1 MKKDTKRGRDS
12 EKIPVSSKTTVLSS
26 TDNIRRTIDVNN
38 SDDSDEEFIDF
49 IIGKYYNKKKGE
61 SEPKN
66 YEYVRITK
74 QINNI
79 DDLIELSKLYDEK
92 ENKKYNINMVSLIK
106 LVEPLTELKK
116 MVGMEKLKK
125 SILNQVIYFLQD
137 FEEKNA
143 HMMHTI
149 IEGPPGSGKT
159 EVAKILSK
167 IYSKLG
173 FLKKDKV
180 SVVKRSDLVGQY
192 LGQTAIKTQKAID
205 NAKGGVLLID
215 EAYSLGNPEGRDSF
229 SKECIDTINQNLS
242 EEKSE
247 FICIIVGYK
256 NSLKNSF
263 FSYNPGLE
271 RRFPF
276 RYTIDEYTHK
286 DLYNIFKKLL
296 VDYKWEMIIDDKK
309 CLKFFEENR
318 KIFEFNGGDLET
330 LIQCSKIAH
339 SRRVFTLEIPNKKKL
354 TIDDLENGL
363 KLMME
368 NEDIAKRKNQSDF
381 NIISH
386 LYN

>member
-1 MKKDTKRGRDS
+1 M
-12 EKIPVSSKTTVLSS
+12 
-26 TDNIRRTIDVNN
+26 
-38 SDDSDEEFIDF
+38 
-49 IIGKYYNKKKGE
+49 
-61 SEPKN
+61 
-66 YEYVRITK
+66 
-74 QINNI
+74 
-79 DDLIELSKLYDEK
+79 
-92 ENKKYNINMVSLIK
+92 
-106 LVEPLTELKK
+106 
-116 MVGMEKLKK
+116 
-125 SILNQVIYFLQD
+125 
-137 FEEKNA
+137 
-143 HMMHTI
+143 
-149 IEGPPGSGKT
+149 
-159 EVAKILSK
+159 
-167 IYSKLG
+167 
-173 FLKKDKV
+173 
-180 SVVKRSDLVGQY
+180 
-192 LGQTAIKTQKAID
+192 
-205 NAKGGVLLID
+205 ID

-276 RYTIDEYTHK
+276 RYTIDEYTHE